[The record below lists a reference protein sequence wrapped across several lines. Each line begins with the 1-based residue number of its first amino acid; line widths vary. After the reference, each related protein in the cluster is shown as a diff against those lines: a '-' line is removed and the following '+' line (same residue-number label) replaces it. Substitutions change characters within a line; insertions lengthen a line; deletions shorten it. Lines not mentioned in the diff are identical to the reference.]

1 MEGIQ
6 NQKDLIIE
14 MIDALRACESELDAI
29 NNSELVNKI
38 NELLGRTSSELT
50 GILDEESLNKL
61 VIRVKE
67 DNEPISEEDMDDLL
81 MMFGY

>member
-1 MEGIQ
+1 MKGIK

-50 GILDEESLNKL
+50 GTGDYPSRL
-61 VIRVKE
+61 
-67 DNEPISEEDMDDLL
+67 
-81 MMFGY
+81 

>member
-6 NQKDLIIE
+6 NQNLIIE